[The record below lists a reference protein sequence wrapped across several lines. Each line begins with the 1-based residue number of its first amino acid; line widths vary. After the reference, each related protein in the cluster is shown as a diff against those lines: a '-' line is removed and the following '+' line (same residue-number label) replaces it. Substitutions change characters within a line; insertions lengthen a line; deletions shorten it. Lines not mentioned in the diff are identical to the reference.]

1 MNYFAVVVDGEVAI
15 SMAFPEGLAG
25 SFDGDKL
32 SSVLQSSP
40 IFVKT
45 TEQIVEGSTYD
56 GSTFTPPA

>member
-15 SMAFPEGLAG
+15 SMAFPEGTAG

-32 SSVLQSSP
+32 SSVLQSNP
-40 IFVKT
+40 VFIKT
-45 TEQIVEGSTYD
+45 SDQVVEGSTYD